1 MVNIYKEADAK
12 IAEAFRRGKENIVTF
27 NRLFLPIEDEVE
39 PAWFHYLWS
48 DILLNGDKHFAVEGF
63 RESAKALDVTTIV
76 PTPNG
81 YTTIGNIKVG
91 DFVLDEFGKPV
102 EVEYISPVFIE
113 HPCFKLTMDTGEEII
128 ADAEHLW
135 SVQDKHKRRGN
146 TLSTLEMFAK
156 QDLGKPRGKYQ
167 EKAYRI
173 PCTYAEYDEKELPI
187 DPYLLGYWL
196 GDGTS
201 GQPNITVGDS
211 DLESFKKNIAWQHYT
226 VHRYKPGSVIVALH
240 GFKKLLI
247 DNGLLNNK
255 YVPLPYMFGSTRQ
268 RFELLA
274 GLIDS
279 DGTIAKSGTKIGT
292 ISFVNKNK
300 RLAEAVRV
308 LACSLGMKTT
318 MIETMSKL
326 YGKECGI
333 VYKVSFKPSFK
344 FLKLERKNKYIQEK
358 QDRRSLLRTISK
370 IEPTESV
377 PCVCIK
383 VKSESG
389 CFQITSSHIITHNS
403 TFVLRAFPLYRLTYP
418 TKKANYIVFIM
429 ANQTKASKQLKEIAD
444 TYVSNEFLSLNL
456 VKVKQQSDK
465 AFECVVTDENGEE
478 VRVRMEAYGKGSSI
492 RGLLWGDKRP
502 DIIIIDDPQ
511 DVEDSL
517 SDTIQTNDYD
527 WFLSDAYF
535 LGKRTRIFMIGNN
548 LGEKCLIEQVINNKD
563 LLKFNALRIPVMN
576 ENGESNWAER
586 FPVEEILEEKEAW
599 RALGK
604 LDIWEREKMCIAISP
619 ERQTFKKE
627 YFMYYAPTEL
637 KLEDCSIYTTV
648 DLAISQKESAD
659 YTVVCTVAV
668 NPDNK
673 WFILD
678 IDFDRYDPSQTIDAI
693 FRAVQKY
700 RPLYVGVEKVAYQA
714 SVKHYLE
721 KEMPKRNIWFTV
733 KDLEASSRKE
743 LRIATLQPRFKSGSV
758 WFPMGAKFLTE
769 LESELQSFPKGL
781 HDDLIDAL
789 AYISQIAL
797 PPVGNFSSVSTA
809 DIPLGGAM

>member
-240 GFKKLLI
+240 GFKKLLV

-478 VRVRMEAYGKGSSI
+478 IRVRMEAYGKGSSI

-668 NPDNK
+668 NSDNK

-700 RPLYVGVEKVAYQA
+700 KPLYVGVEKVAYQA

>member
-201 GQPNITVGDS
+201 SQPNITVGDS

-478 VRVRMEAYGKGSSI
+478 IRVRMEAYGKGSSI

-668 NPDNK
+668 NSDNK

-700 RPLYVGVEKVAYQA
+700 KPLYVGVEKVAYQA

>member
-201 GQPNITVGDS
+201 GQPNITVGNS

-465 AFECVVTDENGEE
+465 AFECIVTDENGEE

-668 NPDNK
+668 NSDNK

-700 RPLYVGVEKVAYQA
+700 KPLYVGVEKVAYQA

-781 HDDLIDAL
+781 HDDLVDAL

>member
-1 MVNIYKEADAK
+1 M
-12 IAEAFRRGKENIVTF
+12 
-27 NRLFLPIEDEVE
+27 FLPIEEEVE
-39 PAWFHYLWS
+39 PAWFHYKWS
-48 DILLNGDKHFAVEGF
+48 DILLHENKHFAIEGF
-63 RESAKALDVTTIV
+63 RESAKALDVRTIV
-76 PTPNG
+76 PTPHG
-81 YTTIGNIKVG
+81 YKTMGDIQVG
-91 DFVLDEFGKPV
+91 DLVLDEFGKPV
-102 EVEYISPVFIE
+102 EVEYVSPIFIE
-113 HPCFKLTMDTGEEII
+113 HPCFKITMDTGEEII

-135 SVQDKHKRRGN
+135 SVYDKHKRRGN

-167 EKAYRI
+167 EKAFRI
-173 PCTYAEYDEKELPI
+173 PCTYAEYEKQDLPI

-201 GQPNITVGDS
+201 SKPDITVGID
-211 DLESFKKNIAWQHYT
+211 DVESFKANLKWENYT
-226 VHRYKPGSVIVALH
+226 VHQYKQGSVVVTLY
-240 GFKKLLI
+240 GFKKLLV

-255 YVPLPYMFGSTRQ
+255 YVPIPYMFGSTDQ

-279 DGTIAKSGTKIGT
+279 DGTIAKSGSKKGT
-292 ISFVNKNK
+292 ISFVNKNIK
-300 RLAEAVRV
+300 LAEAVRV
-308 LACSLGMKTT
+308 LACSLGMKAT
-318 MIETMSKL
+318 MVQTKAKL
-326 YGKECGI
+326 YGKDCGT
-333 VYKVSFKPSFK
+333 VYKVSFKPSVA
-344 FLKLERKNKYIQEK
+344 FLKLERKNKYIQAQ
-358 QDRRSLLRTISK
+358 QDKRSKLRTIAK
-370 IEPTESV
+370 IEPVDSV

-383 VKSESG
+383 VKSDSG

-403 TFVLRAFPLYRLTYP
+403 SYVLRAFPLYRLTYP
-418 TKKANYIVFIM
+418 SKKANYIVFIM
-429 ANQTKASKQLKEIAD
+429 ANQTKASKQLKEIAE

-456 VKVKQQSDK
+456 VKVKQQSEK
-465 AFECVVTDENGEE
+465 AFECVVTDEKGEE
-478 VRVRMEAYGKGSSI
+478 ICVRMEAYGKGSSI

-502 DIIIIDDPQ
+502 DIIVIDDPQ
-511 DVEDSL
+511 DVEDSM
-517 SDTIQTNDYD
+517 SDTVQSNDYD

-535 LGKRTRIFMIGNN
+535 LGKKTRIFMIGNN
-548 LGEKCLIEQVINNKD
+548 LGEKCLIEQVIENKD
-563 LLKFNALRIPVMN
+563 LLKFNALRIPVMDD
-576 ENGESNWAER
+576 EGASNWPER

-619 ERQTFKKE
+619 ERQMFKKE
-627 YFMYYAPTEL
+627 YFMYYAPNEL

-648 DLAISQKESAD
+648 DLAISEKESAD

-678 IDFDRYDPSQTIDAI
+678 VDYDRYDPSQTIDAI

-700 RPLYVGVEKVAYQA
+700 RPIYVGVEKVAYQA

-743 LRIATLQPRFKSGSV
+743 LRIATLQPRFKTGSV

-789 AYISQIAL
+789 AYISQIAV
-797 PPVGNFSSVSTA
+797 PPVSNFSNVSTS

>member
-1 MVNIYKEADAK
+1 
-12 IAEAFRRGKENIVTF
+12 
-27 NRLFLPIEDEVE
+27 
-39 PAWFHYLWS
+39 
-48 DILLNGDKHFAVEGF
+48 
-63 RESAKALDVTTIV
+63 
-76 PTPNG
+76 
-81 YTTIGNIKVG
+81 
-91 DFVLDEFGKPV
+91 
-102 EVEYISPVFIE
+102 
-113 HPCFKLTMDTGEEII
+113 
-128 ADAEHLW
+128 
-135 SVQDKHKRRGN
+135 
-146 TLSTLEMFAK
+146 
-156 QDLGKPRGKYQ
+156 
-167 EKAYRI
+167 
-173 PCTYAEYDEKELPI
+173 
-187 DPYLLGYWL
+187 
-196 GDGTS
+196 
-201 GQPNITVGDS
+201 
-211 DLESFKKNIAWQHYT
+211 
-226 VHRYKPGSVIVALH
+226 
-240 GFKKLLI
+240 
-247 DNGLLNNK
+247 
-255 YVPLPYMFGSTRQ
+255 
-268 RFELLA
+268 
-274 GLIDS
+274 
-279 DGTIAKSGTKIGT
+279 
-292 ISFVNKNK
+292 
-300 RLAEAVRV
+300 
-308 LACSLGMKTT
+308 
-318 MIETMSKL
+318 
-326 YGKECGI
+326 
-333 VYKVSFKPSFK
+333 
-344 FLKLERKNKYIQEK
+344 
-358 QDRRSLLRTISK
+358 
-370 IEPTESV
+370 
-377 PCVCIK
+377 
-383 VKSESG
+383 
-389 CFQITSSHIITHNS
+389 
-403 TFVLRAFPLYRLTYP
+403 
-418 TKKANYIVFIM
+418 M
-429 ANQTKASKQLKEIAD
+429 ANQSKASKQLKEIAD

-456 VKVKQQSDK
+456 VKVKQQSEK
-465 AFECVVTDENGEE
+465 AFECVVTDESGEE
-478 VRVRMEAYGKGSSI
+478 IRVRMEAYGKGSSI

-502 DIIIIDDPQ
+502 DIIVIDDPQ

-517 SDTIQTNDYD
+517 SDTVQTNDYD

-668 NPDNK
+668 NSDNK

-700 RPLYVGVEKVAYQA
+700 KPLYVGVEKVAYQA

>member
-156 QDLGKPRGKYQ
+156 QDLGKPRGKHQ

-196 GDGTS
+196 GNGIS
-201 GQPNITVGDS
+201 GHPNITVGDS

-240 GFKKLLI
+240 GFKKLLV

-478 VRVRMEAYGKGSSI
+478 IRVRMEAYGKGSSI

-700 RPLYVGVEKVAYQA
+700 KPLYVGVEKVAYQA

-743 LRIATLQPRFKSGSV
+743 LRISTLQPRFKSGSV

>member
-318 MIETMSKL
+318 MTETMSKL

-478 VRVRMEAYGKGSSI
+478 IRVRMEAYGKGSSI

-668 NPDNK
+668 NSDNK

-700 RPLYVGVEKVAYQA
+700 KPLYVGVEKVAYQA

>member
-1 MVNIYKEADAK
+1 MVDIYQDADK
-12 IAEAFRRGKENIVTF
+12 QIAEAFRRGKENIVTF
-27 NRLFLPIEDEVE
+27 NRLFLPVEDEVE

-48 DILLNGDKHFAVEGF
+48 DILLNGDKHFAIEGF
-63 RESAKALDVTTIV
+63 RESAK
-76 PTPNG
+76 
-81 YTTIGNIKVG
+81 
-91 DFVLDEFGKPV
+91 
-102 EVEYISPVFIE
+102 
-113 HPCFKLTMDTGEEII
+113 
-128 ADAEHLW
+128 
-135 SVQDKHKRRGN
+135 
-146 TLSTLEMFAK
+146 
-156 QDLGKPRGKYQ
+156 
-167 EKAYRI
+167 
-173 PCTYAEYDEKELPI
+173 
-187 DPYLLGYWL
+187 
-196 GDGTS
+196 
-201 GQPNITVGDS
+201 
-211 DLESFKKNIAWQHYT
+211 
-226 VHRYKPGSVIVALH
+226 
-240 GFKKLLI
+240 
-247 DNGLLNNK
+247 
-255 YVPLPYMFGSTRQ
+255 
-268 RFELLA
+268 
-274 GLIDS
+274 
-279 DGTIAKSGTKIGT
+279 
-292 ISFVNKNK
+292 
-300 RLAEAVRV
+300 
-308 LACSLGMKTT
+308 
-318 MIETMSKL
+318 
-326 YGKECGI
+326 
-333 VYKVSFKPSFK
+333 
-344 FLKLERKNKYIQEK
+344 
-358 QDRRSLLRTISK
+358 
-370 IEPTESV
+370 
-377 PCVCIK
+377 
-383 VKSESG
+383 
-389 CFQITSSHIITHNS
+389 S

-429 ANQTKASKQLKEIAD
+429 ANQTKASKQLKEIAK
-444 TYVSNEFLSLNL
+444 TYTTNEFLSLNL
-456 VKVKQQSDK
+456 VKVEQQSDK
-465 AFECVVTDENGEE
+465 AFECIVTDENGQE
-478 VRVRMEAYGKGSSI
+478 VTVLMEAYGKGSSI

-517 SDTIQTNDYD
+517 SDTIQNNDYD

-535 LGKRTRIFMIGNN
+535 LGKQTRIFMIGNN
-548 LGEKCLIEQVINNKD
+548 LGEKCLIEQVINNKE

-619 ERQTFKKE
+619 ERQMFKKE
-627 YFMYYAPTEL
+627 YFMYYAPNEL

-678 IDFDRYDPSQTIDAI
+678 IDFNRYDPSQTIDAI

-721 KEMPKRNIWFTV
+721 KEMPKRNIWFSV

-743 LRIATLQPRFKSGSV
+743 LRIATLQPRFKSGNV

-797 PPVGNFSSVSTA
+797 PPVNNYSSVSTA

>member
-156 QDLGKPRGKYQ
+156 QDLGKPRGKHQ

-196 GDGTS
+196 GNGIS

-226 VHRYKPGSVIVALH
+226 VNRYKPGSVIVALH
-240 GFKKLLI
+240 GFKKLLV

-478 VRVRMEAYGKGSSI
+478 IRVRMEAYGKGSSI

-700 RPLYVGVEKVAYQA
+700 KPLYVGVEKVAYQA

-743 LRIATLQPRFKSGSV
+743 LRISTLQPRFKSGSV

>member
-240 GFKKLLI
+240 GFKKLLV

-478 VRVRMEAYGKGSSI
+478 IRVRMEAYGKGSSI

-700 RPLYVGVEKVAYQA
+700 KPLYVGVEKVAYQA

>member
-478 VRVRMEAYGKGSSI
+478 IRVRMEAYGKGSSI

-668 NPDNK
+668 NSDNK

-700 RPLYVGVEKVAYQA
+700 KPLYVGVEKVAYQA